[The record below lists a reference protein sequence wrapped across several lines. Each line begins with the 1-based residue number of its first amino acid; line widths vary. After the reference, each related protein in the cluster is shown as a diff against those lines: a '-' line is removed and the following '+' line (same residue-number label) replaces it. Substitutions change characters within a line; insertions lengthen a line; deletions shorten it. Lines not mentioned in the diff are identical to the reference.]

1 MVSFSPIRPS
11 HTLPYRKWT
20 LKTTFKS
27 IFGLSYPYVTCSVL
41 GMMEDPLHKYENVDA
56 SKYALDLNIYQVA
69 YLNKLLPGAAFRFQP
84 EENAKKKVQ
93 SLKKNLNKK
102 RNAKS
107 VKSDSAISNSERFS
121 ESEKDSSIKKAP
133 VSSKTP
139 SSRASKPK
147 SQPNIPDNMKLSYNR
162 LMEVKQDANKRLT
175 NIVREIDFDSLEE
188 GIVNKFFSTPQEFE
202 SQAKQVFGIVIKR
215 YEGSDLI
222 KNSLNKLLKTLL
234 LTEEGKVEE
243 APRAPAPAHIP
254 PLQQNPTSKPLP
266 SLQHSGMQPQQSQGS
281 MVDTQAYGGKP
292 TFHSLPS
299 NNR

>member
-1 MVSFSPIRPS
+1 
-11 HTLPYRKWT
+11 
-20 LKTTFKS
+20 
-27 IFGLSYPYVTCSVL
+27 
-41 GMMEDPLHKYENVDA
+41 MMEDLLHKYENVDA

-147 SQPNIPDNMKLSYNR
+147 SQPNIPDNMKPSFNR

-175 NIVREIDFDSLEE
+175 NIVKEIDFDSLEE
-188 GIVNKFFSTPQEFE
+188 GIVNKFFTTPQEFE

-222 KNSLNKLLKTLL
+222 KNSLSKLLKTLL

-254 PLQQNPTSKPLP
+254 PLQQKPLP

-292 TFHSLPS
+292 KFCSFPQITAKTSLS
-299 NNR
+299 NKRGTCPDFTRNRLFSQNLGRKS